1 MEVRQEREWGASYS
15 VATQLLAADLAGGYI
30 TRALLWRAGVTGPSS
45 GPPLERGALSH
56 SSLGQRSPVR
66 SHLVSGPLLCQL
78 NRGHA
83 QPNCNEQSMQICCCN
98 IALHSKFLTKP
109 KSKQWAWLHGQVMVW
124 YLSFL
129 SSFLALWISIFRVSL
144 FFSSPIYLF
153 NSVVLTHKVTD
164 VMTYDQNGQKILV
177 WLQFALKFN
186 ITVRTESRFGISSRA
201 YAAFLAYKW
210 FWLLALSRL
219 CPRKPRWPE
228 VDNDEVTIAAEEA
241 PQEMAGVARGRG

>member
-1 MEVRQEREWGASYS
+1 MLNQTATSRACKS
-15 VATQLLAADLAGGYI
+15 VVAI
-30 TRALLWRAGVTGPSS
+30 
-45 GPPLERGALSH
+45 
-56 SSLGQRSPVR
+56 
-66 SHLVSGPLLCQL
+66 
-78 NRGHA
+78 
-83 QPNCNEQSMQICCCN
+83 
-98 IALHSKFLTKP
+98 LHSQFLTQP

-241 PQEMAGVARGRG
+241 PQEMAGVALVLEKVPSEGS